1 MFENENKMLTDKNKS
16 LQKDLKILN
25 TYFKDL
31 QVDRNNW
38 VNYYEKLQS
47 ENKYFLTKLEDTKEV
62 KDNIDVKT
70 PKKRRKITKENI
82 HTHQLYSK
90 NDFTY
95 KYLSKYLSNF

>member
-1 MFENENKMLTDKNKS
+1 MLLKKIYIYENENKILTEKNKS
-16 LQKDLKILN
+16 LQKDLKVLN

-70 PKKRRKITKENI
+70 PKKRRKITKENT
-82 HTHQLYSK
+82 HTNQLYSK
-90 NDFTY
+90 RFFVY
-95 KYLSKYLSNF
+95 K